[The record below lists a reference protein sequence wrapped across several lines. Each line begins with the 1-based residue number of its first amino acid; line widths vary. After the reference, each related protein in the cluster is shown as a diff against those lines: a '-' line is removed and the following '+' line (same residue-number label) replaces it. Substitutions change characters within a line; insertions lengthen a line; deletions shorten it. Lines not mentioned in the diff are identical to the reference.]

1 MTGAEEL
8 LPRGEEPPGANEEAK
23 PPEGSVELVGG
34 VGKGLKD
41 VNPFL
46 RGVEIELTTVRGVI
60 ELGTRVS
67 REIEG
72 DVTPIGR
79 RIVPNFIEVGRGL
92 KVTLVSIGTDGDVT
106 RIVGRT
112 VLELTPSPRGMEL
125 EGIAPVPK
133 GTEGLLSGKTATS
146 LLVLGNGRKTE
157 LEEGGIVIP

>member
-23 PPEGSVELVGG
+23 PSEGSVELVGG
-34 VGKGLKD
+34 VGKGLKE

-92 KVTLVSIGTDGDVT
+92 KVVDAERESVSI
-106 RIVGRT
+106 
-112 VLELTPSPRGMEL
+112 L
-125 EGIAPVPK
+125 K
-133 GTEGLLSGKTATS
+133 
-146 LLVLGNGRKTE
+146 
-157 LEEGGIVIP
+157 